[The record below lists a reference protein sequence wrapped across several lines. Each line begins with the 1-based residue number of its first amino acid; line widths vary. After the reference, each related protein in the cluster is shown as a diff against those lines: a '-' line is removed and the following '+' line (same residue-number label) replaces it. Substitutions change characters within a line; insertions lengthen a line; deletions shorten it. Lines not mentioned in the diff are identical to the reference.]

1 MQNEHMIVYVIFL
14 QSASHGHLKF
24 YSQQHLALLEGYG
37 KNMLIM
43 CSSAFPFLINEM
55 KHNLI
60 DHFIPFPLEHFH
72 NCFPI
77 L

>member
-1 MQNEHMIVYVIFL
+1 MCTLFFYVIFF
-14 QSASHGHLKF
+14 QTASYSHLKF

-37 KNMLIM
+37 ENMLIM

-60 DHFIPFPLEHFH
+60 DYFIPFSLDHFH
-72 NCFPI
+72 NCYLI
-77 L
+77 I